1 MTQHPWHMEVDVV
14 AVGSGMGGTC
24 AAIAAQAQGQEAVV
38 LEKADVLGGGTAYSY
53 GIVWV
58 GENHLASALSPSPEA
73 DDTRDEAF
81 AYLQHLGAGH
91 QNDANLRA
99 YVDNAP
105 AVLRF
110 FCDDVGIPFYAVPN
124 FPDYYHGM
132 APGSRSQGRNL
143 QVKPFK
149 AASLGDDRH
158 RLRVA
163 PAVTHRATFEEIASW
178 GGRAKPQGWDRDLIR
193 QRIDQDIR
201 TFGAGLI
208 GHLLHAAFQRGIP
221 MHTDTPID
229 RLVVDDDRVV
239 GVVAKQNGADLRIRA
254 RNAVVLA
261 TGSYNRNA
269 ALTARF
275 NEIHSGKSVLP
286 PTIEGDGLT
295 VAGEIGAAV
304 KFTPMFQQDLVYAIP
319 GETHDGG
326 PLYRGATN
334 NESGFPH
341 SILVNLDGNRFAD
354 ESIGQEV
361 GVALRNFDTR
371 RHRYP
376 NVPCFLIFDQTYM
389 DKYGL
394 GSILPGS
401 QPPDWLARSDTIHGL
416 AQSLDINPNG
426 LAETVQRFNQF
437 ARAGKDDDFG
447 RGEFPFANSVS
458 GDLTNSPNPNMGPLE
473 QPPYYGLPLTPTATS
488 SAGLMTNQN
497 AQVLHLRGYPIPG
510 LYACGSTAAH
520 YYGIGYQ
527 AGCELGGGMT
537 FGYLA
542 VHHASTP

>member
-1 MTQHPWHMEVDVV
+1 MRP
-14 AVGSGMGGTC
+14 
-24 AAIAAQAQGQEAVV
+24 
-38 LEKADVLGGGTAYSY
+38 
-53 GIVWV
+53 
-58 GENHLASALSPSPEA
+58 
-73 DDTRDEAF
+73 F

-91 QNDANLRA
+91 QNDANLRT

-105 AVLRF
+105 SVLRF
-110 FCDDVGIPFYAVPN
+110 FCDEVGVPFYAVPN

-132 APGSRSQGRNL
+132 APGSRGHGRNL
-143 QVKPFK
+143 QVKPFE
-149 AASLGDDRH
+149 AASLGEDRK

-163 PAVTHRATFEEIASW
+163 PAVTHRATFEEIAAW

-208 GHLLHAAFQRGIP
+208 GHLIHAALQRGIP

-229 RLVVDDDRVV
+229 HLVVEDGRVT
-239 GVVAKQNGADLRIRA
+239 GVVARQNGDDLRIRA

-295 VAGEIGAAV
+295 VAGEIGAAI

-371 RHRYP
+371 RHCYP
-376 NVPCFLIFDQTYM
+376 NVPCFLVFDQTYM
-389 DKYGL
+389 NKYGL

-401 QPPDWLARSDTIHGL
+401 EAPRLAHPQRHHRGVGRCPWRKLGRTRQHR
-416 AQSLDINPNG
+416 P
-426 LAETVQRFNQF
+426 TVQRLCSFRERRGLRPWRIPLRQLSKRRPHQH
-437 ARAGKDDDFG
+437 AQPQYGPPRATPLLRPAPDPHRHQLSRRDDQ
-447 RGEFPFANSVS
+447 RKRP
-458 GDLTNSPNPNMGPLE
+458 SPPPEGLSHPRPVRLRQHRRPLLWHR
-473 QPPYYGLPLTPTATS
+473 LPSRL
-488 SAGLMTNQN
+488 
-497 AQVLHLRGYPIPG
+497 
-510 LYACGSTAAH
+510 
-520 YYGIGYQ
+520 
-527 AGCELGGGMT
+527 
-537 FGYLA
+537 
-542 VHHASTP
+542 

>member
-24 AAIAAQAQGQEAVV
+24 AAIAAHAQGQQAIV

-58 GENHLASALSPSPEA
+58 GENHLASALGPSPEA
-73 DDTRDEAF
+73 ADSRDEAF

-149 AASLGDDRH
+149 AASLGPDRH

-208 GHLLHAAFQRGIP
+208 GHLLHAALQRGIP
-221 MHTDTPID
+221 MHTETPID
-229 RLVVDDDRVV
+229 RLVVDDGRVV
-239 GVVAKQNGADLRIRA
+239 GVVAKQNGSDLRIRA

-401 QPPDWLARSDTIHGL
+401 QPPDWLARNDTIHGL

-488 SAGLMTNQN
+488 SAGLMTNEN

-537 FGYLA
+537 FAYLA
-542 VHHASTP
+542 VKHASTP

>member
-1 MTQHPWHMEVDVV
+1 MSNSAWDMEVDIV

-24 AAIAAQAQGQEAVV
+24 AAVSAQASGQQAIV
-38 LEKADVLGGGTAYSY
+38 LEKADVLGGGTTYSY

-58 GENHLASALSPSPEA
+58 GENHLAPALGVE
-73 DDTRDEAF
+73 DTRDEAF

-91 QNDANLRA
+91 QNDANLRS
-99 YVDNAP
+99 YIDNAP
-105 AVLRF
+105 GVLRF
-110 FCDDVGIPFYAVPN
+110 FCDEVGIPFYAVPN

-132 APGSRSQGRNL
+132 APGSRGQGRNL
-143 QVKPFK
+143 QVKPFE
-149 AASLGDDRH
+149 AASLGEDRK

-163 PAVTHRATFEEIASW
+163 PAVTHRATFEEIAAW

-208 GHLLHAAFQRGIP
+208 GHLIHAALQRGIP

-229 RLVVDDDRVV
+229 HLVVEDGRVT
-239 GVVAKQNGADLRIRA
+239 GVVAQQNGDDLRIRA
-254 RNAVVLA
+254 RKAVVLA

-269 ALTARF
+269 ALTERF

-295 VAGEIGAAV
+295 VAGEIGAAI

-319 GETHDGG
+319 GEAHDGG

-341 SILVNLDGNRFAD
+341 SILVNLDGDRFAD

-371 RHRYP
+371 RHCYP
-376 NVPCFLIFDQTYM
+376 NVPCFLVFDQTYM
-389 DKYGL
+389 NKYGL

-401 QPPDWLARSDTIHGL
+401 EAPEWLTRRDTIEGL
-416 AQSLDINPNG
+416 ADALGVNSDG
-426 LAETVQRFNQF
+426 LVSTVQRFNGF
-437 ARAGKDDDFG
+437 ARAGKDEDFG

-458 GDLTNSPNPNMGPLE
+458 GDLTNKPNPNMGPLE

-488 SAGLMTNQN
+488 SAGLMTNEN

-537 FGYLA
+537 FSYLA
-542 VHHASTP
+542 VKHASGS